1 MLHYFLHSNQHA
13 HTHPNKLYLIHI
25 SLVLLLSS
33 RLHPCPSQNWETLL
47 GFGHTAWL
55 ITLCTFWINRGTFSQ
70 TSPSSLAASRKILQS
85 QCLGRSQPQYK
96 SNSSVA
102 EGQKT
107 HMRMGRRLV
116 EGRGAGNRKKNTG
129 RIKGGQKESGVSK
142 YEVPIRKKKVR
153 TTSFKI

>member
-1 MLHYFLHSNQHA
+1 MLHYFLHFNQHA

-47 GFGHTAWL
+47 GFGQTAWL

-70 TSPSSLAASRKILQS
+70 TSPTSLAASRKILQS

-107 HMRMGRRLV
+107 HEDG
-116 EGRGAGNRKKNTG
+116 EKTC
-129 RIKGGQKESGVSK
+129 GGQGSRKQEKK
-142 YEVPIRKKKVR
+142 YWKNKRRAKRKWCFQIW
-153 TTSFKI
+153 SAN